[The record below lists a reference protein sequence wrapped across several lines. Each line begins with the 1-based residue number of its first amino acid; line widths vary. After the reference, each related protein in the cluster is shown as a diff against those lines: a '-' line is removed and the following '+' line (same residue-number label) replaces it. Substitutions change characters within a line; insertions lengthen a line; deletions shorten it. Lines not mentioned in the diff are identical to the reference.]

1 MKLELRDLHVER
13 GGQVVLAG
21 LDLTL
26 DSAATLVVA
35 GPSGAGKSTM
45 LAAILGLVGPVRG
58 GMWIDGEAV
67 DATTAAG
74 RAALWPKLGWVP
86 QRPGAAL
93 PARWSIAQ
101 SVAHPL
107 RLRGVGPAAAAQR
120 ADAAL
125 RQVGL
130 DETLSARAPHR
141 LSGGQQQRAV
151 IARALVLGA
160 ALLLLDEPSSA
171 LDPAGTD
178 ALAAVLLTLQRDHGM
193 SLLVVSH
200 DVGLARALDAPV
212 MLLARGRAQSH
223 SHGALWWQ
231 QEQALWQGLARETI

>member
-45 LAAILGLVGPVRG
+45 LA
-58 GMWIDGEAV
+58 
-67 DATTAAG
+67 ATTAAG

-212 MLLARGRAQSH
+212 MLLASGHTQPPNPRAFW
-223 SHGALWWQ
+223 L
-231 QEQALWQGLARETI
+231 